1 MRWCEPDVL
10 SETTIVHE
18 RDVRA
23 VIQLNS
29 ISDPQVAAAQEPPTD
44 FELGLQLARHYHQ
57 AGMGWSGLMDLINT
71 RLCPLNERLH
81 GAR

>member
-10 SETTIVHE
+10 SETTIVYE

-29 ISDPQVAAAQEPPTD
+29 ISDPQVAAAQETPTD
-44 FELGLQLARHYHQ
+44 
-57 AGMGWSGLMDLINT
+57 I
-71 RLCPLNERLH
+71 
-81 GAR
+81 